1 MTFSHG
7 KGTNN
12 FTNIISAHL
21 RFYSYLWEDICI
33 KTIFERRRFI
43 SYWIFMSCLC
53 SVVVLIHGIGA
64 TRRIVSNNTGYIHF
78 ARLGLQKE
86 FYKKDSNWNIVT
98 QTRKRIDLE
107 QMDAFER
114 FWSCQAYFFGK
125 GVSWI

>member
-1 MTFSHG
+1 MTFSRG

-12 FTNIISAHL
+12 FTNIISTRL

-64 TRRIVSNNTGYIHF
+64 TRRIVTNNTGYTLCETGI
-78 ARLGLQKE
+78 AEGVLQE
-86 FYKKDSNWNIVT
+86 GFQLEYRHTDTKKNRSGADGCV
-98 QTRKRIDLE
+98 
-107 QMDAFER
+107 
-114 FWSCQAYFFGK
+114 
-125 GVSWI
+125 